1 MRQEKDVQMNP
12 AITQEEDM
20 DNVIRMKHPN
30 RGTGKKN
37 SDNKSIQQSA
47 NGNTTSTQPE
57 EMPGILY
64 KALFEQLADYSS
76 DCCISLY
83 IPAVNEQHDRITFKN
98 KLQQVKTELQQQQKM
113 STSDIDNLIAPG
125 YALLQEED
133 VWRNMTKGLAVFMSK
148 DYFRYARLNVAP
160 KEIILINHSFYLR
173 PLVPLLADV
182 NNDHFYLLMISKKK
196 AKLFRADGFYMEEV
210 AIDDMPDGIEDVVHF
225 EEKEDQKLF
234 RMGDDGAATDEK
246 ENIALYLKEV
256 DRTIWQAVMN
266 REKAPLLLAGIDY
279 LLPIYRSVSSYQ
291 HICTEAM
298 IGSYEHQPM
307 SVLYTAA
314 REKMEPV
321 FNKRHEQALDA
332 YCNKL
337 ATPLTSSMPETVIP
351 ACYYGKVAELFID
364 QDMHLWG
371 HFDMA
376 NNQLELHGTKQDND
390 DCMIDKAITQ
400 TILHGGQVHLLP
412 KDKMPKGSDI
422 AALFRY

>member
-1 MRQEKDVQMNP
+1 MRQDRDVQMGP

-20 DNVIRMKHPN
+20 DNALRMKHPN
-30 RGTGKKN
+30 RGTNKKN
-37 SDNKSIQQSA
+37 NANKPIQQA
-47 NGNTTSTQPE
+47 TAGTQPE

-64 KALFEQLADYSS
+64 KTLFEQLADYSS

-83 IPAVNEQHDRITFKN
+83 IPTHSAGMEVNAQHDRITFKN
-98 KLQQVKTELQQQQKM
+98 KLQQVKSQLQQKEM
-113 STSDIDNLIAPG
+113 GTTDIDAILAPG
-125 YALLQEED
+125 YALLQDDEA
-133 VWRNMTKGLAVFMSK
+133 WYTMTNGLAVFMSK
-148 DYFRYARLNVAP
+148 DFFRYARMNNEP
-160 KEIILINHSFYLR
+160 KEMTLINNSFYLR
-173 PLVPLLADV
+173 PLVPALADV
-182 NNDHFYLLMISKKK
+182 HNDYFYVLMISKKK
-196 AKLFRADGFYMEEV
+196 ASLFRADGFYIEAIEIEE
-210 AIDDMPDGIEDVVHF
+210 MPDGMDDVIHF
-225 EEKEDQKLF
+225 EDKDDNKLF
-234 RMGDDGAATDEK
+234 RMGDGKPDEK

-256 DRTIWQAVMN
+256 DRTVWQALLS

-291 HICTEAM
+291 HICEDSLT
-298 IGSYEHQPM
+298 GSYEHQPM
-307 SVLYTAA
+307 SALYAAA
-314 REKMEPV
+314 REKMEPF
-321 FNKRHEQALDA
+321 FNKRHEVALDA

-371 HFDMA
+371 HFDMP
-376 NNQLELHGTKQDND
+376 NNILTLHATREDND